1 MGEHR
6 NTHLYKNRGYKPLVM
21 AKQAEDTMTFRR
33 YMIGETHAEALKG
46 PIYKRDEIVEVLAT
60 NPKLRVF
67 TTRVTVSEQPLKLK
81 DL

>member
-1 MGEHR
+1 
-6 NTHLYKNRGYKPLVM
+6 
-21 AKQAEDTMTFRR
+21 MTFRR